1 MPDANV
7 LVVEDDYFT
16 RLIQVVLDPA
26 VPAARRRAFADF
38 FAHDEPDFEGWC
50 ERTRSRAGDL
60 LPVVVHLVASLPEMR
75 LHLRSAIGLVVEA
88 LPVGPGEL
96 EAAPHLR
103 VVQKFGVNLRN
114 IDCAACVGR
123 GIQVLTLRRRA
134 NISCAEH
141 ALMLMLM
148 LARRAREVDGLIT
161 VRRLVA
167 VGLDYRPFDRSHTA
181 NANWPRIPGLRG
193 LNEAT
198 VGIVGLGE
206 IGREV
211 ASRAAAFGMHVNYHQ
226 RTRLPPD
233 DEQALQAHY
242 VSLETLLVD
251 SDFVVVAVSGSPETR
266 HLLNRDRL
274 ALTKRGAF
282 IVNIARA
289 DVVERAALIELLAR
303 KHLGGFALDPLY
315 EEPAR
320 DDDELLRFAN
330 VILTPHT
337 AAQPRFNALHD
348 IENLVGGLAR
358 ALAR

>member
-1 MPDANV
+1 
-7 LVVEDDYFT
+7 
-16 RLIQVVLDPA
+16 
-26 VPAARRRAFADF
+26 
-38 FAHDEPDFEGWC
+38 
-50 ERTRSRAGDL
+50 
-60 LPVVVHLVASLPEMR
+60 
-75 LHLRSAIGLVVEA
+75 
-88 LPVGPGEL
+88 
-96 EAAPHLR
+96 
-103 VVQKFGVNLRN
+103 
-114 IDCAACVGR
+114 
-123 GIQVLTLRRRA
+123 
-134 NISCAEH
+134 
-141 ALMLMLM
+141 MLMLM

-161 VRRLVA
+161 PSRLVA
-167 VGLDYRPFDRSHTA
+167 AGLDYRPFDRSHTA
-181 NANWPRIPGLRG
+181 NANWPRIPGLRA

-233 DEQALQAHY
+233 DEQALRAHY

-358 ALAR
+358 ALERTR